1 MFVNK
6 LKNSIIRAFQD
17 LGNMDLGREGDR
29 QPSLVR
35 LYLTYLDLAIPKR
48 NFPNSAKCSFFLLA
62 RSSTTAA
69 FLLYLWG
76 RAFHSM
82 SPSTQFPFFQ
92 GSTTKVHVEMLPANK
107 LRRIFPDFCS
117 CLPQSTLQEL
127 VKYWAVGQRAS
138 NATFVDFSYHF
149 SFSFFPLGPSTLL
162 LESSFALVISTWIS
176 SHLSVFGPDNGRH
189 GY

>member
-69 FLLYLWG
+69 FLLYL
-76 RAFHSM
+76 
-82 SPSTQFPFFQ
+82 
-92 GSTTKVHVEMLPANK
+92 
-107 LRRIFPDFCS
+107 
-117 CLPQSTLQEL
+117 
-127 VKYWAVGQRAS
+127 
-138 NATFVDFSYHF
+138 
-149 SFSFFPLGPSTLL
+149 
-162 LESSFALVISTWIS
+162 
-176 SHLSVFGPDNGRH
+176 
-189 GY
+189 